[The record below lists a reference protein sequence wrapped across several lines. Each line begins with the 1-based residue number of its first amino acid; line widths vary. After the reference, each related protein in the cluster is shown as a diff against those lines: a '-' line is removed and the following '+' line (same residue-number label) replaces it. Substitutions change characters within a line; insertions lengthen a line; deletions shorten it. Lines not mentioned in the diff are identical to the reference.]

1 MLFLSFRTSELA
13 ESYVGGV
20 TRGQEPTSIRHDLEY
35 FSFFSMNVW
44 FSFRMTV
51 CARTGTLRHFAV
63 ATVTTQLTMLKTA
76 MDFGFIVRPF
86 GFIARLICR
95 EKSERHLADSENCK
109 FEAACCA
116 LMFSVALTAEW
127 QRFLTTLKK
136 RCRAPLTQRLQPG
149 LTLFFPFTLAGLH
162 DELEDGATRE
172 AAFLRRAP
180 LAPAAA

>member
-1 MLFLSFRTSELA
+1 
-13 ESYVGGV
+13 
-20 TRGQEPTSIRHDLEY
+20 
-35 FSFFSMNVW
+35 MNVW

-86 GFIARLICR
+86 MAQPFGFIAWLICR

-116 LMFSVALTAEW
+116 LMFSVALTAER

-149 LTLFFPFTLAGLH
+149 LTSLFPFTLAGLH

-172 AAFLRRAP
+172 AAFLRCAP